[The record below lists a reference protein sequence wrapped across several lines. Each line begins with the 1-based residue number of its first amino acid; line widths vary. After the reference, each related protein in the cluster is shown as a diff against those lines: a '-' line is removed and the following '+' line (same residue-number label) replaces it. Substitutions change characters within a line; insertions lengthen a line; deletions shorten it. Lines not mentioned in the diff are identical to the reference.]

1 MAYHSETD
9 GQSEQTNQTVE
20 IALRY
25 YVSEC
30 QNDQADA
37 LDIVQATIM
46 TTIHTSI
53 GKTPGELL
61 YGINS

>member
-30 QNDQADA
+30 QND
-37 LDIVQATIM
+37 
-46 TTIHTSI
+46 
-53 GKTPGELL
+53 
-61 YGINS
+61 